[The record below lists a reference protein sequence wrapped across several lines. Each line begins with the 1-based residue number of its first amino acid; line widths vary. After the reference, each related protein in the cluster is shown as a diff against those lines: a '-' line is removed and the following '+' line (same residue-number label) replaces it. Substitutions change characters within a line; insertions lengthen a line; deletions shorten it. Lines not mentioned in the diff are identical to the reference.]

1 MTLDSGFYKTPKY
14 SIGDYVWLDSNKDGV
29 QDEEENGISGVTVTL
44 KDKNGKTLQT
54 TQTDGKG
61 KYRFDNLDSG
71 DYKVVFEKPEG
82 LTQTATNSTN
92 EDEDADGGE
101 VDVTITDHDDFSID
115 NGYFED
121 D

>member
-1 MTLDSGFYKTPKY
+1 SELDSNGSNVSVTINGSDDMTLDSGFYKTPKY

-71 DYKVVFEKPEG
+71 D
-82 LTQTATNSTN
+82 
-92 EDEDADGGE
+92 
-101 VDVTITDHDDFSID
+101 
-115 NGYFED
+115 
-121 D
+121 